1 MQKYKTLDEFYKS
14 LDDDKLAQ
22 VLEIRK
28 LLLEAEPTLTEHLKW
43 NAPSYVKDN
52 EDRVTF
58 NIMNKQG
65 IVKLVLHM
73 GATRKE
79 DKKAVPVMQDDSGLI
94 EWNSNIRG
102 TISFPSHLDM
112 HELGRPFKE
121 IIKNWLAIS

>member
-79 DKKAVPVMQDDSGLI
+79 DKKAVPVMQDDGGLI
-94 EWNSNIRG
+94 EWSSNIRG
-102 TISFPSHLDM
+102 TISFPPHSDM
-112 HELGRPFKE
+112 HKLGRPFKE